1 MTFLYFAFGSNMLS
15 NRLIARCPSA
25 KLVGKAFV
33 QDHALEF
40 TKKSVDGSGK
50 ATLIERTGVI
60 TPGVLFEIETAER
73 DALDRFEGAGKGY
86 DRIDTFEVVTGH
98 DPVTAATYL
107 ASESQA
113 DLLPFDW
120 YLATVVAGS
129 LEHGLGEEHAAK
141 LRATRHKPDD
151 RDHRKSRVEAIE
163 ALRAHGHSNYLDL
176 LDS

>member
-73 DALDRFEGAGKGY
+73 DALGMR
-86 DRIDTFEVVTGH
+86 
-98 DPVTAATYL
+98 L
-107 ASESQA
+107 
-113 DLLPFDW
+113 
-120 YLATVVAGS
+120 VAGC
-129 LEHGLGEEHAAK
+129 LHREAV
-141 LRATRHKPDD
+141 RAR
-151 RDHRKSRVEAIE
+151 
-163 ALRAHGHSNYLDL
+163 RAEL
-176 LDS
+176 